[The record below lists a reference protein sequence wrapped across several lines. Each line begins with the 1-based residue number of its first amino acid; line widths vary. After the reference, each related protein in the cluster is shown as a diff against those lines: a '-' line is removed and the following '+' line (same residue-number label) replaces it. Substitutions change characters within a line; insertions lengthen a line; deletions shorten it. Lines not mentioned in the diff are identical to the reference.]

1 MKTPQKRS
9 SRPRAPVRKAA
20 QLEAKLQPSQKRA
33 KSTFETILDVTG
45 RLLGEVGVER
55 LSTNMICE
63 RAGMTPPA
71 LYRWF
76 PNKYAILAELARR
89 LSTAQLEA
97 VGGLWQERVEP
108 AETFPEAANEI
119 AEVLKQLNKITQ
131 SRPGGI
137 WIMRAM
143 RAVPML
149 RDIRMAFRTQLAA
162 IIRDGLRARGV
173 RMASEEDLD
182 IAAHLIAETILAAD
196 EMATEGPASDVDAI
210 AREIGWMI
218 ELYARER
225 WGSPQ

>member
-1 MKTPQKRS
+1 MKTPRKRS
-9 SRPRAPVRKAA
+9 SRRRAPVRKAT

-89 LSTAQLEA
+89 MTTAQLEA
-97 VGGLWQERVEP
+97 VEGLWQQRADAVE
-108 AETFPEAANEI
+108 AFPEAADEI
-119 AEVLKQLNKITQ
+119 AEVLKQLNKITRG
-131 SRPGGI
+131 RPGGI

-149 RDIRMAFRTQLAA
+149 RDIRMAFRTRLAA

-173 RMASEEDLD
+173 HAAPEEELD
-182 IAAHLIAETILAAD
+182 IAAHLIAEAILAAD
-196 EMATEGPASDVDAI
+196 EMAAEGPASDVDAI
-210 AREIGWMI
+210 AREIGWMV
-218 ELYARER
+218 ELYARKR
-225 WGSPQ
+225 WAPLR

>member
-1 MKTPQKRS
+1 M
-9 SRPRAPVRKAA
+9 
-20 QLEAKLQPSQKRA
+20 
-33 KSTFETILDVTG
+33 TG

-89 LSTAQLEA
+89 MTTAQLEA
-97 VGGLWQERVEP
+97 VEGLWQQRADAVE
-108 AETFPEAANEI
+108 AFPEAADEI
-119 AEVLKQLNKITQ
+119 AEVLKQLNKITRG
-131 SRPGGI
+131 RPGGI

-149 RDIRMAFRTQLAA
+149 RDIRMAFRTRLAA

-173 RMASEEDLD
+173 HAAPEEELD
-182 IAAHLIAETILAAD
+182 IAAHLIAEAILAAD
-196 EMATEGPASDVDAI
+196 EMAAEGPASDVDAI
-210 AREIGWMI
+210 AREIGWMV
-218 ELYARER
+218 ELYARKR
-225 WGSPQ
+225 WAPLR